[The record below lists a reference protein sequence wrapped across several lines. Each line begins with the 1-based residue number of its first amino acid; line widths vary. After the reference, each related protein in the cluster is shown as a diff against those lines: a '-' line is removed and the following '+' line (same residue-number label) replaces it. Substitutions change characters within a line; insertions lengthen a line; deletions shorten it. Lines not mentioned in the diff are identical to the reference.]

1 MSEITV
7 FYASTDIT
15 GIASEKLALPDTGKL
30 KLSDLAK
37 LIASRYPNTGIDRVL
52 GGSRWSVDGRL
63 IYDSC
68 LQRRRGGNDPSLNWG
83 MSWFHAARSV
93 SNRV

>member
-7 FYASTDIT
+7 FYPSTDIT
-15 GIASEKLALPDTGKL
+15 GIASEKFALPGPGKL

-52 GGSRWSVDGRL
+52 GGSRWIVAGQMIHDH
-63 IYDSC
+63 DSFF
-68 LQRRRGGNDPSLNWG
+68 LRGGEQVNIIPHLMG
-83 MSWFHAARSV
+83 G
-93 SNRV
+93 